1 MFILLLDKDGNR
13 TLANTDYIVAIRE
26 LDDGGAQIYVRN
38 PDDKVQL
45 PSVNTFQGIFD
56 TIIKKEGRM

>member
-13 TLANTDYIVAIRE
+13 TLVNSDYIVAIRE
-26 LDDGGAQIYVRN
+26 LADGGATISVKN
-38 PDDKVQL
+38 PDDIVSL
-45 PSVNTFQGIFD
+45 PNTNTFQGIFD